1 MEKTYFGRTESYY
14 NEHRAIH
21 TVMEIAQQPALWREL
36 ADTLLKRQDEIH
48 AFMDKVLSI
57 RNIRII
63 FTGAGSSAFVGEA
76 LQYLLANEMGIHTE
90 TVHTTDFVSMPDA
103 TYEDVPT
110 LLISYGRSG
119 ESIESCAA
127 IRFAQQK
134 IKELYQV
141 IIVCNK
147 DSSLAKLGYESDRAL
162 VLDMPEKSCDLGFAM
177 TSSVSCMALATWCL
191 FHYQEMVTYTEYV
204 KVLAASVE
212 EEFQKLDDMAVK
224 IAVNDYRRIIW
235 LGTGALKGIAREGA
249 VKSMELTN
257 GYVHAGYDAPT
268 GFRHGPKTVVND
280 ETITLHLLSNQAY
293 SSKYDID
300 FAREMVAEKKKNIIV
315 TVAPKALAGSVEG
328 VDYEVVYQ
336 VPESLPA
343 GTEMGAYIKDLMF
356 IQLLSMEKSLERN
369 FTTDNPC
376 PGGEVNRVAKGIVIY
391 ELKE

>member
-14 NEHRAIH
+14 KERSAIH
-21 TVMEIAQQPALWREL
+21 TVTEIAQQPALWREL
-36 ADTLLKRQDEIH
+36 ADTLLSRQEEIQK
-48 AFMDKVLSI
+48 FMDQVLAVK
-57 RNIRII
+57 NIRIV

-76 LQYLLANEMGIHTE
+76 MQYLLANELGIHTE
-90 TVHTTDFVSMPDA
+90 TVHTTDFVSMPDSI
-103 TYEDVPT
+103 YEDVPT

-127 IRFAQQK
+127 IRFAQQRV
-134 IKELYQV
+134 KELYQV
-141 IIVCNK
+141 IVVCNK
-147 DSSLAKLGYESDRAL
+147 DSSLARLGYESDRAL
-162 VLDMPEKSCDLGFAM
+162 VLDMPARSCDLGFAM

-191 FHYQEMVTYTEYV
+191 FHYRELPAYAGYV
-204 KVLAASVE
+204 KDLASSVE
-212 EEFQKLDDMAVK
+212 KEFQQIDDMAVK
-224 IAVNDYRRIIW
+224 IAANDYRRIIW

-280 ETITLHLLSNQAY
+280 ETITLHLLSNQTY

-315 TVAPKALAGSVEG
+315 TVTPDALAGSVEG
-328 VDYEVVYQ
+328 VDYEVAYKI
-336 VPESLPA
+336 PESLPA
-343 GTEMGAYIKDLMF
+343 RSEMGAYIKDLMF
-356 IQLLSMEKSLERN
+356 IQLLSMEKSLEKN
-369 FTTDNPC
+369 FATDNPC

-391 ELKE
+391 DLNE